1 MRSNRLYLIHYPDG
15 MIYEPVHSADGQYL
29 GTPVYDGSSVVLLVV
44 SFTESVIRI
53 MRFLHQQVEVQEVAR
68 LPLSLTRQPNDGTF
82 EIIWPEHVRFAIND
96 REALNFRDGD
106 KLYFNVWYEDP
117 DYREETVVRSL
128 HDGTILERFPGDIRI
143 MPNGERWLIK

>member
-1 MRSNRLYLIHYPDG
+1 M
-15 MIYEPVHSADGQYL
+15 
-29 GTPVYDGSSVVLLVV
+29 YDGSSVVLLVV

-68 LPLSLTRQPNDGTF
+68 LPLSAVKDCYNLMLHTSPLSLTRQPNDGTF

-106 KLYFNVWYEDP
+106 KLYFNVWYEDQ
-117 DYREETVVRSL
+117 
-128 HDGTILERFPGDIRI
+128 TIVKKRWCVLCMTARFWKGFGDIRI

>member
-1 MRSNRLYLIHYPDG
+1 M
-15 MIYEPVHSADGQYL
+15 
-29 GTPVYDGSSVVLLVV
+29 

-68 LPLSLTRQPNDGTF
+68 LPLSAVKDCYNLMLHTSPLSLTRQPNDVHSRLSGQNMYDSQSMIERRLISVMET
-82 EIIWPEHVRFAIND
+82 
-96 REALNFRDGD
+96 